1 MRRRNIT
8 TQINDEEIFLNDND
22 NGISLNNKIE
32 NEYNSS
38 IIPKALPFVIFENG
52 QFIIPDEAKNLLSD
66 KSFTNIGIIS
76 LVGKYRTG
84 KSFLLNRVLLNKQHN
99 KGFGVGPTFR
109 PCTKGIWIW
118 SEPIMI
124 SNSNCSKTFPCFLID
139 TEGLGA
145 YIEEIN
151 HDTKIFL
158 IAIIISSLFIYNSFG
173 ALDEI
178 SLTSLSLV
186 LNLSETIKIKSLTH
200 KDTEEELA
208 EYFPALLWLLRDFS
222 LKLEDINGNAITE
235 KEYLEKAL
243 EDVSGNNEI
252 IQEKNRVRKLIRTY
266 FPERDC
272 FTMVRPV
279 EKEKDLQ
286 NLENLSN
293 DELREEFLEQ
303 AENFRN
309 KILNITCP
317 KTFRKRLLN
326 GSMLVELVQ
335 NILDAINS
343 GCIPVIE
350 NTWKYVV
357 QSECIKNTEDF
368 YNKFAK
374 EIRKFREENK
384 NDEDFG
390 KKMKNFTKDLTQKYL
405 DEFNNNELFDDD
417 IKKEFAGKLKKKLN
431 DELSNFDK
439 ENEGIFEQKLN
450 KDLDILS
457 DKIINSIKNN
467 NSPDNHYTFF
477 QELDLFKEKAN
488 QLAPD
493 FSHKNDIILDK
504 ALLLAK
510 KYIDGEKKKDKNID
524 IDELTNLKNENIRQ
538 KMKINEYQD
547 EIKNFILKND
557 NNLDDLNNEYMEL
570 KLKLSKNEEKLKSIE
585 KSRNKEKEN
594 NEKELNDIID
604 NYELKIK
611 NIQNNKTNRDTE
623 IHMKN
628 EQLNILKTNN
638 EKIISLHEKKF
649 QFYENEINMLKQKIE
664 DLKNISKINENKLN
678 NDIQNLQ
685 KVNNNLKKE
694 QNKLNNIN
702 NINNNKSINNSIAKL
717 MNSINNHI
725 KDQSDENRSLFDKLI
740 NDKEKEFKADKE
752 FLKKFSEIKLKNND
766 LELRLKATNYEIKDL
781 EEQINRLNP
790 QGNLINN
797 INNVQCKEC
806 KQYFT
811 LEEFKTHRNNCG
823 RKKLSSSN
831 NINNI
836 NENAYENDFIS
847 NINPEKLRIR
857 ILKGKIKNEKAG
869 KPYLEYIMDIYYS
882 NTHHWRLGKKFSDFT
897 KLYNAIN
904 SMYKEYI
911 KIPIS
916 NIFIDLNNSSTV
928 GSFHD
933 NKIRQ
938 LEQFINDIIDLE
950 IINTS
955 KPFIKFIEFEKY
967 YDEDSDLLL
976 GISKSQQHPYSNSM
990 LKESKKNIKNNYNNN
1005 IEQKDFQQNFEN
1017 NGNLDENKYNN
1028 FEENDD

>member
-22 NGISLNNKIE
+22 NGISLNNRIE
-32 NEYNSS
+32 NDYNSS

-52 QFIIPDEAKNLLSD
+52 KFIIPEEAKQLLSD

-279 EKEKDLQ
+279 EKEIDLQ
-286 NLENLSN
+286 NLENLPN
-293 DELREEFLEQ
+293 EELREEFLEQ

-357 QSECIKNTEDF
+357 QSECIKNTEDL
-368 YNKFAK
+368 YNKFSK
-374 EIRKFREENK
+374 EIRKFRDENK
-384 NDEDFG
+384 NDENFG
-390 KKMKNFTKDLTQKYL
+390 KKMKNFTKDLAQKYM

-450 KDLDILS
+450 KDLDVLS

-467 NSPDNHYTFF
+467 NSPDNHYNFF

-488 QLAPD
+488 QLSPD

-510 KYIDGEKKKDKNID
+510 KYIDGEKSKDKNID

-570 KLKLSKNEEKLKSIE
+570 KLKLSKNEEKLKSVE
-585 KSRNKEKEN
+585 KVRNKEKEN

-611 NIQNNKTNRDTE
+611 NIQNNKNNRDTE

-664 DLKNISKINENKLN
+664 ELKN
-678 NDIQNLQ
+678 
-685 KVNNNLKKE
+685 V
-694 QNKLNNIN
+694 
-702 NINNNKSINNSIAKL
+702 
-717 MNSINNHI
+717 
-725 KDQSDENRSLFDKLI
+725 
-740 NDKEKEFKADKE
+740 
-752 FLKKFSEIKLKNND
+752 
-766 LELRLKATNYEIKDL
+766 
-781 EEQINRLNP
+781 
-790 QGNLINN
+790 
-797 INNVQCKEC
+797 
-806 KQYFT
+806 
-811 LEEFKTHRNNCG
+811 
-823 RKKLSSSN
+823 
-831 NINNI
+831 
-836 NENAYENDFIS
+836 
-847 NINPEKLRIR
+847 
-857 ILKGKIKNEKAG
+857 
-869 KPYLEYIMDIYYS
+869 
-882 NTHHWRLGKKFSDFT
+882 
-897 KLYNAIN
+897 
-904 SMYKEYI
+904 
-911 KIPIS
+911 
-916 NIFIDLNNSSTV
+916 
-928 GSFHD
+928 
-933 NKIRQ
+933 
-938 LEQFINDIIDLE
+938 
-950 IINTS
+950 
-955 KPFIKFIEFEKY
+955 
-967 YDEDSDLLL
+967 
-976 GISKSQQHPYSNSM
+976 
-990 LKESKKNIKNNYNNN
+990 
-1005 IEQKDFQQNFEN
+1005 
-1017 NGNLDENKYNN
+1017 
-1028 FEENDD
+1028 